1 MRWLARSW
9 FSIAVFG
16 LLLLALPGLY
26 LFGMHVAGMETTAN
40 DWLEQNLRLSF
51 HVALPLAAAG
61 VLLSLPFLL
70 VLLYFLKL
78 KRKALQVPSTFL
90 WKKSIEDLHVNS
102 LFQWLRKNVL
112 LLLQLLAVLC
122 LIYSILAPKF
132 FARGGQGRRYV
143 ILVDNSASMG
153 ATDVAPNRLALA
165 KDAAIAEIDGAGDSD
180 AGMVI
185 AFNSA
190 AEIRQSFTTNKH
202 VLKQAVSDIQ
212 PTFRPTRIEEALSLA
227 DSLANPTRS
236 TEDVAVRPD
245 NSPRSYVQ
253 QAESETTAVHLFSD
267 GRFPDAPDFA
277 TGNLRVQFHA
287 IGQPGSKVDNIGIV
301 SFSATRDDFDPSR
314 MFVNVRV
321 FNFRDTMSPVKVAM
335 TVYVENKLHK
345 EYEKAA
351 DVPARVYDA
360 PKATADSP
368 PPSSPSEVG
377 ANLTSEVAAKEL
389 PGRDLPG
396 EGNFTF
402 EVPDIDDRQE
412 VVLRARLVGN
422 KDVFPADDEASL
434 VVGVVRKA
442 SVLLIGPPNP
452 VLNAFFD
459 DVATRVVCDVT
470 KLTKDQLT
478 DKSKYLEPAQQ
489 GLYDLVIFDRCAPE
503 REDQLPQANTVFV
516 GRPPPPWQAVGK
528 KQPEGKTVERV
539 DQPAI
544 KGWTNQHGLL
554 RYLTGLHEVG
564 LYEAYRIGG
573 LPPRTPK
580 LMEGDRDLLLMF
592 TLSRGPYTDA
602 VMTFPIVNDIGEWNT
617 NWPLLP
623 SFPLFWRNVLYT
635 LGNIRDASAEEN
647 VQPGQ
652 VKTLKPGPGINKLQV
667 TPPNNGPAVQLDRGT
682 RADFAFGGT
691 DQLGVYSASWANGSR
706 RFTVNLLDADESN
719 LQPRAGIRIG
729 AETVTAGTPDK
740 RPRELWKWL
749 ILAALVV
756 VLVEWYVYNQRVFV

>member
-1 MRWLARSW
+1 MNWLARGW
-9 FSIAVFG
+9 FYLAIMA
-16 LLLLALPGLY
+16 LLLLALPGLL
-26 LFGMHVAGMETTAN
+26 LFGLHVFSMETVAN
-40 DWLEQNLRLSF
+40 DWLEQNLRMSF

-78 KRKALQVPSTFL
+78 KRKPVQVSSTFL

-112 LLLQLLAVLC
+112 LLLQLLAVLG

-153 ATDVAPNRLALA
+153 ATDVAPNRLEQA
-165 KDAAIAEIDGAGDSD
+165 KDAAIAEIDGTGDSD
-180 AGMVI
+180 SGMVI

-190 AEIRQSFTTNKH
+190 AEIRQSFTSNKNS
-202 VLKQAVSDIQ
+202 LKQAVRDIQ

-236 TEDVAVRPD
+236 TEDVAMRPEA
-245 NSPRSYVQ
+245 SPRSYVPQ
-253 QAESETTAVHLFSD
+253 ETLDITPVHLFSD

-287 IGQPGSKVDNIGIV
+287 IGLPGPDVNNVGIV
-301 SFSATRDDFDPSR
+301 GFSATRDDFDPSR
-314 MFVNVRV
+314 LFVNVRV
-321 FNFRDTMSPVKVAM
+321 MNYRPKPSPVKVNL

-345 EYEKAA
+345 EYEKSA
-351 DVPARVYDA
+351 DVPGRVAEA
-360 PKATADSP
+360 PKIEKPAANANNDENKP
-368 PPSSPSEVG
+368 VG
-377 ANLTSEVAAKEL
+377 APNDKDAV
-389 PGRDLPG
+389 GRDLPG
-396 EGNFTF
+396 EANLSF
-402 EVPDIDDRQE
+402 EVPEVDDRQE
-412 VVLRARLVGN
+412 VVLRARLDGN
-422 KDVFPADDEASL
+422 KDVLPADDQAFL

-442 SVLLIGPPNP
+442 SVLIIGPPNP
-452 VLNAFFD
+452 VLSAFFD
-459 DVATRVVCDVT
+459 DPATRVVCDVV
-470 KLTKDQLT
+470 KLNKDELS

-489 GLYDLVIFDRCAPE
+489 GKFDLVVFDRCAPE
-503 REDQLPQANTVFV
+503 LEDQMPQANTIFV
-516 GRPPPPWQAVGK
+516 GRPPPPWQ
-528 KQPEGKTVERV
+528 PLGKTQPAGKTLEKV

-602 VMTFPIVNDIGEWNT
+602 VLAFPILNDIGEWNT

-635 LGNIRDASAEEN
+635 LGNIRDAAAEEN

-652 VKTLKPGPGINKLQV
+652 VKSLKPGPGIDKLQV
-667 TPPNNGPAVQLDRGT
+667 TPPNNAAPTQLDRGT

-691 DQLGVYSASWANGSR
+691 DQLGVYSSSWAGGSR
-706 RFTVNLLDADESN
+706 RFAVNLLDSDEGN
-719 LQPRAGIRIG
+719 LQPRPDIKIG
-729 AETVTAGTPDK
+729 AETVSAGVPDK

-756 VLVEWYVYNQRVFV
+756 VVVEWYVYNQRVFV

>member
-1 MRWLARSW
+1 MNWLARSW

-16 LLLLALPGLY
+16 LLLLALPGLI
-26 LFGMHVAGMETTAN
+26 LFGMHVVGMETAAN

-112 LLLQLLAVLC
+112 LLLQLLAVLG

-245 NSPRSYVQ
+245 DSPRSYVQ

-287 IGQPGSKVDNIGIV
+287 IGQPGPKVDNIGIV
-301 SFSATRDDFDPSR
+301 GFSATRDDLDPTR
-314 MFVNVRV
+314 MFVSVRV
-321 FNFRDTMSPVKVAM
+321 LNFRETMSPAKVNL
-335 TVYVENKLHK
+335 TVYIENKLHK

-351 DVPARVYDA
+351 DVPARVSDA
-360 PKATADSP
+360 PKPAQESP
-368 PPSSPSEVG
+368 EPEAK
-377 ANLTSEVAAKEL
+377 ANDTGLKDL
-389 PGRDLPG
+389 PARDLPG
-396 EGNFTF
+396 EANLTF

-422 KDVFPADDEASL
+422 KDVFPADDEAFL

-442 SVLLIGPPNP
+442 SVLLVGPPNP
-452 VLNAFFD
+452 VLSAFFD
-459 DVATRVVCDVT
+459 DAATRVVCEVT
-470 KLTKDQLT
+470 KLNKDELS

-503 REDQLPQANTVFV
+503 REDQMPQANTVFV
-516 GRPPPPWQAVGK
+516 GRPPPPWQAVDQ
-528 KQPEGKTVERV
+528 KQPEGKSVERV

-564 LYEAYRIGG
+564 LYEGYRIGG
-573 LPPRTPK
+573 LPPKTPK
-580 LMEGDRDLLLMF
+580 LIEGDRDLLLMF

-602 VMTFPIVNDIGEWNT
+602 VLAFPIIDDIGGWNT
-617 NWPLLP
+617 NWPMLP

-667 TPPNNGPAVQLDRGT
+667 TPPNNGPPAQLDRGT
-682 RADFAFGGT
+682 RADFAFGLT
-691 DQLGVYSASWANGSR
+691 DQMGVYSASWVNGSR
-706 RFTVNLLDADESN
+706 RFAVNLLDPDESN
-719 LQPRAGIRIG
+719 LQPRPGIRIG

-749 ILAALVV
+749 VLAALAV
-756 VLVEWYVYNQRVFV
+756 VLVEWYVYNKRVFV

>member
-1 MRWLARSW
+1 MKWLARGW
-9 FSIAVFG
+9 FSVAVFA

-26 LFGMHVAGMETTAN
+26 LFGLHVAGMETQAN
-40 DWLEQNLRLSF
+40 EWLEANLRMSF
-51 HVALPLAAAG
+51 HMALPLAAAG

-78 KRKALQVPSTFL
+78 KRKALQVSSTFL

-112 LLLQLLAVLC
+112 LLLQLLAVLG

-153 ATDVAPNRLALA
+153 ATDVAPNRLEQA
-165 KDAAIAEIDGAGDSD
+165 KDAAVAEIDAAGDAD

-190 AEIRQSFTTNKH
+190 AEIRQSFTSNKQ
-202 VLKQAVSDIQ
+202 VLKQAVRDIQ
-212 PTFRPTRIEEALSLA
+212 ATFRPTRIEEALSLA

-245 NSPRSYVQ
+245 ASPRAYVQ
-253 QAESETTAVHLFSD
+253 PETPDITPVHLFSD

-287 IGQPGSKVDNIGIV
+287 IGQPGPEVDNVGIV
-301 SFSATRDDFDPSR
+301 GFSATRDDFDPSR

-321 FNFRDTMSPVKVAM
+321 QNYRPKASAVKVGL

-351 DVPARVYDA
+351 SIEGRVF
-360 PKATADSP
+360 
-368 PPSSPSEVG
+368 E
-377 ANLTSEVAAKEL
+377 AAKPQAAKDGDEK
-389 PGRDLPG
+389 PVAGRDLPG
-396 EGNFTF
+396 EINLSF
-402 EVPDIDDRQE
+402 EVPEVDDRLE
-412 VVLRARLVGN
+412 IVLRARLEGN
-422 KDVFPADDEASL
+422 KDVFPADDGAFL

-442 SVLLIGPPNP
+442 SVLVVGPPNP

-459 DVATRVVCDVT
+459 DPATRVVCEVA
-470 KLTKDQLT
+470 KLTKDELT
-478 DKSKYLEPAQQ
+478 DKAKYLEPAQQ
-489 GLYDLVIFDRCAPE
+489 GKFDLVIFDRCAPE

-516 GRPPPPWQAVGK
+516 GRPPPPWQAVGQ

-602 VMTFPIVNDIGEWNT
+602 VLAFPIINDIGEWNT

-667 TPPNNGPAVQLDRGT
+667 TPPNNAPATQLDRGT

-691 DQLGVYSASWANGSR
+691 DQMGVYSASWDSGSR
-706 RFTVNLLDADESN
+706 RFAVNLLDSDEGN
-719 LQPRAGIRIG
+719 LQPRPGIRIG
-729 AETVTAGTPDK
+729 AETVIAGTPDK

>member
-1 MRWLARSW
+1 MNWLARSW
-9 FSIAVFG
+9 FSMAVFG

-26 LFGMHVAGMETTAN
+26 LFGMHVAGMETSAN
-40 DWLEQNLRLSF
+40 DWLEKNLRLSF
-51 HVALPLAAAG
+51 HVSLPLFGAG
-61 VLLSLPFLL
+61 VLLALPFLI

-112 LLLQLLAVLC
+112 LLLQLLAVLG

-132 FARGGQGRRYV
+132 FARGGQGKRYV

-153 ATDVAPNRLALA
+153 ATDVSPNRLALA

-212 PTFRPTRIEEALSLA
+212 PTFRATRIEEALSLA

-245 NSPRSYVQ
+245 NSPRAYVT

-287 IGQPGSKVDNIGIV
+287 IGQPGPDVDNIGIV
-301 SFSATRDDFDPSR
+301 GFSATRDDYDPTR

-321 FNFRDTMSPVKVAM
+321 LNFRNKDSSAKVNLA
-335 TVYVENKLHK
+335 VYVENKLQK
-345 EYEKAA
+345 EYEKAT
-351 DVPARVYDA
+351 DLPKRVYDA
-360 PKATADSP
+360 PKPVAEATTP
-368 PPSSPSEVG
+368 TTPETP
-377 ANLTSEVAAKEL
+377 AKEL

-396 EGNFTF
+396 EANLTF
-402 EVPDIDDRQE
+402 EVPDVDDRLE
-412 VVLRARLVGN
+412 VVLRARLLGN
-422 KDVFPADDEASL
+422 KDVFPADDEAFL

-459 DVATRVVCDVT
+459 DEATRVVCEVT
-470 KLTKDQLT
+470 KLTKDQLS

-503 REDQLPQANTVFV
+503 REDQMPQANTVFV
-516 GRPPPPWQAVGK
+516 GRPPPPWQAFGQ
-528 KQPEGKTVERV
+528 KQPEGKSIERV

-602 VMTFPIVNDIGEWNT
+602 VLAFSIIDDVGGWNT
-617 NWPLLP
+617 NWPMLP

-635 LGNIRDASAEEN
+635 LGNIRDASAEDN

-667 TPPNNGPAVQLDRGT
+667 TPPNNGPATQLDRGT

-691 DQLGVYSASWANGSR
+691 DQMGVYSASWANGSR
-706 RFTVNLLDADESN
+706 RFAVNLLDADESN
-719 LQPRAGIRIG
+719 LQPRPEIRIG
-729 AETVTAGTPDK
+729 AETVAAGTPDK

-749 ILAALVV
+749 ILAALLV
-756 VLVEWYVYNQRVFV
+756 VLLEWYIYNKRVFV